1 MTIFKNLKRK
11 LSRDERG
18 MAVTEFG
25 IILVPF
31 SILLMGAFDLGYQNY
46 LRSVLQGT
54 LTEAARQASTENPI
68 FAGTGATLQDRIQ
81 DSIEKRV
88 KDLYPDVD
96 FEGDPNDPDDDAV
109 KIRNYYEFSG
119 VGKPEKLTYDA
130 NGNGE
135 FDFDDA
141 DCWQDLNDNG
151 SFDLDAGRDGLGG
164 SSDIIFYE
172 INVSIPRIFPMAAL
186 IGASE
191 NYTVTADTAVRTQPF
206 ETQQVPQNVC
216 AEP

>member
-1 MTIFKNLKRK
+1 MTIFQNLKRK

-68 FAGTGATLQDRIQ
+68 FSGTGATLQDRIQ

-88 KDLYPDVD
+88 QDLYPDVD
-96 FEGDPNDPDDDAV
+96 FEGDPNNPDDDAV

-135 FDFDDA
+135 FDFDDG

-151 SFDLDAGRDGLGG
+151 SFDQDAGRDGLGG

-172 INVSIPRIFPMAAL
+172 ISVSIPRIFPMAAL

-191 NYTVTADTAVRTQPF
+191 NYTVTANTAVRTQPF
-206 ETQQVPQNVC
+206 ETQQAPQNVC